1 MQLVAGPADVITV
14 LALGQTL
21 AEGVPDSVLR
31 DPRVALAYLGRP
43 AI

>member
-31 DPRVALAYLGRP
+31 DPRVASPTSAAP
-43 AI
+43 PS